1 MIKIWGIVIGV
12 HIALLVAM
20 IISFDR
26 PNLLW
31 NKKPVVIR
39 TVVTRPSSVAAVQ
52 KKSIGMENPS
62 STPKKPVPAAPPP
75 PPTPTNPKKAVPLAP
90 PAAPTPKSS
99 PPATTPAPTPK
110 KPVPAP
116 PPTAPTPQKA
126 CASKPAPSA
135 ASYS

>member
-1 MIKIWGIVIGV
+1 MIKIWGIVLGV

-39 TVVTRPSSVAAVQ
+39 TVVTKPASVAAVQ
-52 KKSIGMENPS
+52 KKSIGMETSTP
-62 STPKKPVPAAPPP
+62 TPKKPVPAAPPP
-75 PPTPTNPKKAVPLAP
+75 APTPKTPKKVDPLAP
-90 PAAPTPKSS
+90 PPPATPKKPA

-110 KPVPAP
+110 KPVPAAP
-116 PPTAPTPQKA
+116 PPAPTPKKPVA
-126 CASKPAPSA
+126 PNTASCAHS
-135 ASYS
+135 